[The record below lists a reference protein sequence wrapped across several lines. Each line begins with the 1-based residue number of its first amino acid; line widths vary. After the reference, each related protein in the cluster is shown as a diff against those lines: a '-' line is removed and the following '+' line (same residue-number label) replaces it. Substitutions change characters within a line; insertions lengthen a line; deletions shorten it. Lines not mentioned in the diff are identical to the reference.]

1 MRSGTIITLCIV
13 ATILSAATPAALA
26 QETFTRYIG
35 EVTGTN
41 VNVRSG
47 PNVTDFYP
55 CTKVD
60 SPSKVTVVG
69 ESDRWLKILPPSGA
83 YSVIAKK
90 YVKLDPSGKV
100 GTLTG
105 DRVWV
110 RAAGTERSIRFY
122 NRQTQLNSGDK
133 VEVFG
138 EADGLHYKIVSPGG
152 VHFYIFGKYV
162 KRIGDAPKA
171 TIVLDAPEPKVT
183 KPDPGK
189 KSEPKA
195 AGSPATPPAKT
206 VKTDK
211 AEPTTKPAPPNDPP
225 AVVAFRQLESDRIA
239 EFKKPAEQQDLPGL
253 LAKYKAFKAPA
264 DSGLQPYADYAIISL
279 ENIIAKRNRD
289 IHVAELIK
297 RTAAQQKKLDVDRT
311 KIDVRREVQNEVPF
325 AAKGFLRPSAIYTG
339 GATGPKRSVLRA
351 PKTGVIIAYVQAS
364 SGRADLDQYD
374 GKYVGVYGQKQYVA
388 ELGTNLIKVENIKIL
403 DETSDEPTPPRPT
416 VRRRPTPVK
425 QAPAPK
431 PAARPLPKIAP
442 KAVVKPAPKVVAK
455 PAPKITPKIAPK
467 PLPKI
472 APKAVVKPAPKVVA
486 KPAPKITSKPAARPL
501 PKIAPKA
508 VVKPAPKVVAKPTP
522 KTEPKPAA
530 KPTTKPAPK
539 PIVKKVPPATKPAS
553 DPTKPQSLEDILN
566 DEKPEAG
573 KPKKEADKPAAT
585 EEEEYD

>member
-1 MRSGTIITLCIV
+1 MRSGTIMNLCIV
-13 ATILSAATPAALA
+13 ATILSAATPTALA
-26 QETFTRYIG
+26 QDTFTRYIG

-60 SPSKVTVVG
+60 SPTKVTVVG
-69 ESDRWLKILPPSGA
+69 ESGRWLKILPPSGA

-90 YVKLDPSGKV
+90 YVKLDSSGKV

-110 RAAGTERSIRFY
+110 RAAGTERSISFY

-138 EADGLHYKIVSPGG
+138 EADRLHYKIVSPGG

-171 TIVLDAPEPKVT
+171 TIVLEAPEPRAT
-183 KPDPGK
+183 KSAPEK
-189 KSEPKA
+189 KTKLKA
-195 AGSPATPPAKT
+195 AATPATQPSKT
-206 VKTDK
+206 AKTDK
-211 AEPTTKPAPPNDPP
+211 AEPATKPAPQPPSDPP
-225 AVVAFRQLESDRIA
+225 AVVAFRQLESDRVA
-239 EFKKPAEQQDLPGL
+239 EFKKTAEKQDLPGL
-253 LAKYKAFKAPA
+253 LAKYKAFKVPA
-264 DSGLQPYADYAIISL
+264 DSGLQSYADYAIISL

-289 IHVAELIK
+289 KHVAELIQ

-311 KIDVRREVQNEVPF
+311 KIDVRREVQSEVPF
-325 AAKGFLRPSAIYTG
+325 AAKGFLRQSAIYTG

-351 PKTGVIIAYVQAS
+351 PKTGVITAYVQAS
-364 SGRADLDQYD
+364 NGRSELDRYD

-388 ELGTNLIKVENIKIL
+388 ELGTNLIIADNIKIL
-403 DETSDEPTPPRPT
+403 DEASSEPTPPRPT
-416 VRRRPTPVK
+416 VRRRPTPTK

-431 PAARPLPKIAP
+431 PAAKPAP
-442 KAVVKPAPKVVAK
+442 KLVATPAPKVVVKPTPK
-455 PAPKITPKIAPK
+455 PAK

-472 APKAVVKPAPKVVA
+472 APKAVVKPAPKPA
-486 KPAPKITSKPAARPL
+486 KPL

-508 VVKPAPKVVAKPTP
+508 VAKPAPKPAKPLPKIASKAVAKPAP
-522 KTEPKPAA
+522 KAEPKPAA
-530 KPTTKPAPK
+530 NPTTKPAPK
-539 PIVKKVPPATKPAS
+539 PIVKKAAPATKSAPESA
-553 DPTKPQSLEDILN
+553 KPRSLEELLD
-566 DEKPEAG
+566 DETPEAD
-573 KPKKEADKPAAT
+573 KTKTREDTTKPAAT